1 MKYFLF
7 LFISVFSY
15 SQQIDKVDF
24 IKCNA
29 IVSTNFDLKSV
40 DGTISYEFKVLSD
53 IDSIR
58 IDAKNMEFKS
68 VLINGKSVNYKN
80 SKKELIFFEGF
91 KKGKNKLKF
100 LYSVTPNQTMYFTGV
115 KENYQIWTQGQGK
128 YTSHWLPSF
137 DDVNE
142 KVVFNISVIVE
153 KEMSSL
159 QNFIPISNGKL
170 IKKETT
176 IRWSEGINYN
186 KFSFSMKQP
195 MSSYLVMLAIGKFE
209 HKTEKSNSG
218 IPLENYYQQK
228 DLLKY
233 QYTYKYSKT
242 IFDFLEKEIGVKYP
256 WQIYRQI
263 PVEDFLYA
271 GMENTSST
279 IFAQDFVVD
288 ENGFNDR
295 NYINV
300 NAHELAHQWFGDLIT
315 AKSGKHHWLQEG
327 FATYYALLAERK
339 LFGEDYFYYQ
349 LYKNAEQLKE
359 AVKTDTIPVMNEK
372 ASSLSFYQKGAW
384 ALHTIRESI
393 GVKKFNKA
401 VKTYLKKHKFK
412 NVVTSN
418 FLEEVAKVSDFDIDK
433 FQKEWLEDYHFQ
445 NNEVDELLN
454 KNEFI
459 RKLIE
464 VKSLKSKPFSE
475 KQAFFIEEM
484 RSNIYYPIK
493 KEIIYQLVSVPFEDK
508 KEVLKIAMNTNDIE
522 VRQAVAEILNTI
534 PLSFK
539 EEYETLLNDK
549 SYDTKEIAFVKLFT
563 SFPDNQAKYLEMA
576 KDWIG
581 KNDKSLRITFLT
593 AYQTFKDADN
603 NLKTKYYNELV
614 DYSSSKYESSIRTN
628 ALENLLELNPKD
640 ENVLKNLVNATT
652 HHKWQFVKYARDK
665 IREFLKQDNYK
676 DIFINMISK
685 LNLEEKNQLNRLIN

>member
-1 MKYFLF
+1 MKYLLF
-7 LFISVFSY
+7 FFFSIF
-15 SQQIDKVDF
+15 SFGQQIDKVDF
-24 IKCNA
+24 IKCDA
-29 IVSTNFDLKSV
+29 TVSLDFDKKSV
-40 DGTISYEFKVLSD
+40 SAMVKYEFKVNKNS
-53 IDSIR
+53 DSIK
-58 IDAKNMEFKS
+58 IDAINMEFYN
-68 VLINGKSVNYKN
+68 VEINNKLVKFTNN
-80 SKKELIFFEGF
+80 KKQLLLFEGY
-91 KKGKNKLKF
+91 KLGINTITF
-100 LYSVTPNQTMYFTGV
+100 SYSATPKQALYFTGIH
-115 KENYQIWTQGQGK
+115 EDLQIWTQGQGK

-142 KVVFNISVIVE
+142 KVIFNINVIFD
-153 KEMSSL
+153 KEYEV
-159 QNFIPISNGKL
+159 ISNGKF
-170 IKKETT
+170 IKNTENKAYKS
-176 IRWSEGINYN
+176 WSY
-186 KFSFSMKQP
+186 KMQKP

-218 IPLENYYQQK
+218 IKLENYYQYK
-228 DLLKY
+228 DSINY
-233 QYTYKYSKT
+233 QYTFKDSKAV
-242 IFDFLEKEIGVKYP
+242 FDFLEKEIGVKYP
-256 WQIYRQI
+256 WQVYRQI

-279 IFAQDFVVD
+279 IFAQDFIVD

-300 NAHELAHQWFGDLIT
+300 NAHELAHQWFGDFVT

-327 FATYYALLAERK
+327 FATYYALLAEQK

-359 AVKTDTIPVMNEK
+359 AAKTDTIPVMNEK

-384 ALHTIRESI
+384 ALHTIREAI
-393 GVKKFNKA
+393 GEKKFNKA
-401 VKTYLKKHKFK
+401 VKTYLKKYKFK
-412 NVVTSN
+412 NVETSK
-418 FLEEVAKVSDFDIDK
+418 FLDEIAKVSDFDIVK

-459 RKLIE
+459 RKLIA
-464 VKSLKSKPFSE
+464 VKSLKSKPFVE
-475 KQAFFIEEM
+475 KESYFKQLMA
-484 RSNIYYPIK
+484 SNAYYPLK
-493 KEIIYQLVSVPFEDK
+493 KEVIYQMVSVPFEDK
-508 KEVLKIAMNTNDIE
+508 KEILKIAMNTNDLE
-522 VRQAVAEILNTI
+522 VRQAVAEIFNTI

-539 EEYETLLNDK
+539 EDYETLLNDK

-563 SFPDNQAKYLEMA
+563 SFPNNQANYLEIA

-603 NLKTKYYNELV
+603 DFKIKYYSELV
-614 DYSSSKYESSIRTN
+614 TYSSPKYESSIRMN
-628 ALENLLELNPKD
+628 ALENVLELNSND

-665 IREFLKQDNYK
+665 IRELLKKDNFK
-676 DIFINMISK
+676 EIFINMISK
-685 LNLEEKNQLNRLIN
+685 LNLEEQSQLNRLIN

>member
-1 MKYFLF
+1 MKYLLF
-7 LFISVFSY
+7 FFFSIF
-15 SQQIDKVDF
+15 SFGQQIDKVDF
-24 IKCNA
+24 IKCDA
-29 IVSTNFDLKSV
+29 TVSLDFDKKSV
-40 DGTISYEFKVLSD
+40 SAMVKYEFEVNKNS
-53 IDSIR
+53 DSIK
-58 IDAKNMEFKS
+58 IDAINMEFYN
-68 VLINGKSVNYKN
+68 VEINNKLVKFTNN
-80 SKKELIFFEGF
+80 KKQLLLFEGY
-91 KKGKNKLKF
+91 KLGTNTITF
-100 LYSVTPNQTMYFTGV
+100 SYSAIPKQALYFTGIH
-115 KENYQIWTQGQGK
+115 EDLQIWTQGQGK

-142 KVVFNISVIVE
+142 KVIFNINVIFD
-153 KEMSSL
+153 KEYEV
-159 QNFIPISNGKL
+159 ISNGKF
-170 IKKETT
+170 IKNTENKAYKS
-176 IRWSEGINYN
+176 WSY
-186 KFSFSMKQP
+186 KMQKP

-218 IPLENYYQQK
+218 IKLENYYQYK
-228 DLLKY
+228 DSINY
-233 QYTYKYSKT
+233 QYTYKNSKA

-256 WQIYRQI
+256 WQVYRQI

-300 NAHELAHQWFGDLIT
+300 NAHELAHQWFGDFVT

-327 FATYYALLAERK
+327 FATYYALLAEQK

-359 AVKTDTIPVMNEK
+359 AAKTDTIPVMNEK

-384 ALHTIRESI
+384 ALHTIREAI
-393 GVKKFNKA
+393 GIKKFNKA
-401 VKTYLKKHKFK
+401 VKTYLKKYKFK
-412 NVVTSN
+412 NVETSK
-418 FLEEVAKVSDFDIDK
+418 FLDEIAKVSDFDIVK

-459 RKLIE
+459 RKLIA
-464 VKSLKSKPFSE
+464 VKSLKSKPFVE
-475 KQAFFIEEM
+475 KESYFKQLME
-484 RSNIYYPIK
+484 SNAYYPVK
-493 KEIIYQLVSVPFEDK
+493 KEIIYQMVSVPFEDK
-508 KEVLKIAMNTNDIE
+508 KEVLKIAMNTNDLE
-522 VRQAVAEILNTI
+522 VRQAVAEIFNTI

-539 EEYETLLNDK
+539 EDYETLLNDK

-563 SFPDNQAKYLEMA
+563 SFPNNQANYLEIA

-603 NLKTKYYNELV
+603 DLKSKYYDELV
-614 DYSSSKYESSIRTN
+614 TYSSPKYESSIRMN
-628 ALENLLELNPKD
+628 ALENVLELNSND

-665 IREFLKQDNYK
+665 IRELLKKDNFK
-676 DIFINMISK
+676 EIFINMISK
-685 LNLEEKNQLNRLIN
+685 LNLEEKIQLNRLLN

>member
-1 MKYFLF
+1 MKYLLF
-7 LFISVFSY
+7 FFFSIF
-15 SQQIDKVDF
+15 SFGQQIDKVDF
-24 IKCNA
+24 IKCDA
-29 IVSTNFDLKSV
+29 TVSLDFDKKSV
-40 DGTISYEFKVLSD
+40 SAMVKYEFKVNKNS
-53 IDSIR
+53 DSIK
-58 IDAKNMEFKS
+58 IDAINMEFYN
-68 VLINGKSVNYKN
+68 VEINNKLVKFNN
-80 SKKELIFFEGF
+80 NKKQLLLFEGY
-91 KKGKNKLKF
+91 KLGINTITF
-100 LYSVTPNQTMYFTGV
+100 SYSTTPKQALYFTGIH
-115 KENYQIWTQGQGK
+115 EDLQIWTQGQGK

-142 KVVFNISVIVE
+142 KVIFNINVIFD
-153 KEMSSL
+153 KEYEV
-159 QNFIPISNGKL
+159 ISNGKF
-170 IKKETT
+170 IKNTENKAYKS
-176 IRWSEGINYN
+176 WSY
-186 KFSFSMKQP
+186 KMQKP

-209 HKTEKSNSG
+209 HKTEKSKSG
-218 IPLENYYQQK
+218 IKLENYYQYK
-228 DLLKY
+228 DSINY
-233 QYTYKYSKT
+233 QYTFKDSKAV
-242 IFDFLEKEIGVKYP
+242 FDFLEKEIGVKYP
-256 WQIYRQI
+256 WQVYRQI

-300 NAHELAHQWFGDLIT
+300 NAHELAHQWFGDLVT

-327 FATYYALLAERK
+327 FATYYALLAEQK

-359 AVKTDTIPVMNEK
+359 AAKTDTIPVMNEK

-384 ALHTIRESI
+384 ALHTIREAI
-393 GVKKFNKA
+393 GIKKFNKA
-401 VKTYLKKHKFK
+401 VKTYLKKYKFK
-412 NVVTSN
+412 NVETSK
-418 FLEEVAKVSDFDIDK
+418 FLDEIAKVSDFDIVK
-433 FQKEWLEDYHFQ
+433 FQKEWLEEYRFQ

-459 RKLIE
+459 RKLIA
-464 VKSLKSKPFSE
+464 VKSLKSKPFVE
-475 KQAFFIEEM
+475 KESYFKQLME
-484 RSNIYYPIK
+484 SNAYYPVK
-493 KEIIYQLVSVPFEDK
+493 KEIIYQMVSVPFEDK
-508 KEVLKIAMNTNDIE
+508 KEVLKIAMNTNDLE
-522 VRQAVAEILNTI
+522 VRQAVAEIFNTI

-539 EEYETLLNDK
+539 EDYETLLNDK

-563 SFPDNQAKYLEMA
+563 SFPNNQANYLEIA

-603 NLKTKYYNELV
+603 DFKIKYYSELV
-614 DYSSSKYESSIRTN
+614 TYSSPKYESSIRMN
-628 ALENLLELNPKD
+628 ALENVLELNSND

-665 IREFLKQDNYK
+665 IRELLKK
-676 DIFINMISK
+676 DTCKEIFITMISK
-685 LNLEEKNQLNRLIN
+685 LNLEEQSQLNRLIN